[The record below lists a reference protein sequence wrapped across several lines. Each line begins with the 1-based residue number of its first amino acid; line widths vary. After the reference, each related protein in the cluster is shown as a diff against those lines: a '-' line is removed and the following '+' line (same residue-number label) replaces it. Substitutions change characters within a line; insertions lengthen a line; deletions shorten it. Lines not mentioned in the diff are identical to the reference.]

1 MSMCC
6 ITMQVAAQA
15 SGRLGSSAA
24 PRQYSKYGL
33 DAPQPASSGM
43 AAEAEDTAI
52 SGEEANGVGQA
63 DSSAPRRHLSAAER
77 KALRKVAGYLN
88 CNSQCHSDGLP
99 VQTCF
104 R

>member
-15 SGRLGSSAA
+15 SSRPGSSAA
-24 PRQYSKYGL
+24 PGQYSKYGL

-43 AAEAEDTAI
+43 AAEAGDSAV
-52 SGEEANGVGQA
+52 SDQEANGVARA
-63 DSSAPRRHLSAAER
+63 DSSAPRRRLSAAER
-77 KALRKVAGYLN
+77 KALRKVAAYQS
-88 CNSQCHSDGLP
+88 CSQQCLLHGLLAHA
-99 VQTCF
+99 CF